1 MQRFFSQHFHV
12 YSKSPCFV
20 NFGTIKEF
28 EIVFLIVMNDFR
40 FIDCINDDKPA
51 TGLVFVATEPSFDEV
66 HYCRAKTLF
75 GKFNIRPQATD
86 QNSGI
91 AAKINRQGS
100 CLETL
105 FAEEIPNEQ
114 NFISKILFTLVLF
127 GVFGLLEKTFSVFPL
142 KRWYGSYCH

>member
-1 MQRFFSQHFHV
+1 
-12 YSKSPCFV
+12 
-20 NFGTIKEF
+20 
-28 EIVFLIVMNDFR
+28 MNDFR

-91 AAKINRQGS
+91 AAKILLAILSDIFFALSSGAS
-100 CLETL
+100 CLIRIESFDIVNAATML
-105 FAEEIPNEQ
+105 
-114 NFISKILFTLVLF
+114 SGRSLRR
-127 GVFGLLEKTFSVFPL
+127 KT
-142 KRWYGSYCH
+142 